1 MKLLRN
7 LLTVLI
13 VLAMVGVGVLFALQ
27 NEAPVPLD
35 LLVYKFEPRSL
46 ALWLLAALG
55 TGGLLGLMLSSVL
68 MVRQRA
74 SLGST
79 KRQLIKA
86 RAELD
91 KLRTAGLT
99 ESE

>member
-27 NEAPVPLD
+27 NEALVPLD

-55 TGGLLGLMLSSVL
+55 TGGLLGLMLSSAL

-74 SLGST
+74 SLSST

>member
-1 MKLLRN
+1 MKILRN

-27 NEAPVPLD
+27 NETPVPLD
-35 LLVYKFEPRSL
+35 LLVYKFEPHSL
-46 ALWLLAALG
+46 ALWLLLSLAI
-55 TGGLLGLMLSSVL
+55 GGLLGLLLSSVI

-74 SLGST
+74 SLSSA
-79 KRQLIKA
+79 KRQLVKA
-86 RAELD
+86 RAEVD

-99 ESE
+99 EGE